1 MVILSSTLGSWE
13 YHLDGKSFDREGS
26 MIIPIQGQI
35 IALWVVFLFG
45 MVFHSQLA
53 MMPLLYGVDI
63 AIPRYNGKTP
73 VSHLWMMLGFF
84 VIPMLAIAATAF
96 YVSPPYRMFHFGL
109 TVVYSV
115 LNFMHGAMDLTVRP
129 IEWYQIAL
137 MAIIFLNGILL
148 NVAAFQWMQL
158 GL

>member
-1 MVILSSTLGSWE
+1 MNS
-13 YHLDGKSFDREGS
+13 
-26 MIIPIQGQI
+26 PIQGQI

-53 MMPLLYGVDI
+53 MMPLLYGESI

-84 VIPMLAIAATAF
+84 ALPLVAIAATSL
-96 YVSPPYRMFHFGL
+96 YSSPSYRLCHFGL
-109 TVVYSV
+109 TLVYSL
-115 LNFMHGAMDLTVRP
+115 LNLFHAALDLTLRP

-137 MAIIFLNGILL
+137 MVMVFMNGLLL
-148 NVAAFQWMQL
+148 NWVAYQWL
-158 GL
+158 